1 MASNSF
7 SHNEQYV
14 SHLDKL
20 SEKICLPGNVEFLVI
35 RNVVKNESYG
45 HNQIT
50 TNRYERKIRARVTVN
65 ILNKN
70 HSKKYISKIL
80 NPH

>member
-45 HNQIT
+45 HNQIIA
-50 TNRYERKIRARVTVN
+50 NRDEREKSARVTIN
-65 ILNKN
+65 ILNQN
-70 HSKKYISKIL
+70 NSKKYISKIS